1 MEKEINRSINAFIS
15 QKNIL
20 LEKFQNTNLQ
30 LNERNE
36 IIQKINSIDEIL
48 EKYYKKL
55 EKSKLYNI
63 IKLYIFIDHIIEK
76 EKDTSLEKN
85 IEKQELKRKTSDNSN
100 TSRIKNN
107 NDKYDESKYYNSK
120 EKKRTI
126 KKTFRRT

>member
-36 IIQKINSIDEIL
+36 IIQNINSIDEIL

-55 EKSKLYNI
+55 EKSKLYI
-63 IKLYIFIDHIIEK
+63 IIILYIFIDHKIEK

-85 IEKQELKRKTSDNSN
+85 IEKQEIKRKKSDNSK
-100 TSRIKNN
+100 SDRIKNN
-107 NDKYDESKYYNSK
+107 NDKDDESKFYNSK
-120 EKKRTI
+120 EKKKNI
-126 KKTFRRT
+126 